1 VSESQLQP
9 DDPQQEL
16 MLLPGIKSAPFFAL
30 EAKGEFT
37 GARLC
42 KARPDTYKAIVVLL
56 GQGVGVIRIGQ
67 LLGVSCNT
75 VMAVRDR
82 ELPAVE
88 QVKEHIARV
97 AHSGALLASEG
108 ILERLNEL
116 MTDPIQR
123 RCLDIKDL
131 KDLAVVFGIL
141 TSNAQLLAGQP
152 TARVEIAQAT
162 PAHSDFN
169 AYIAQLKNCAPTHLG
184 EETPGQKEEG
194 QAAGQAAE
202 PARQACP
209 AAQATADPTEAS
221 SPGEPA
227 ATEGERARPGAQG
240 DEPDPARDD
249 TTNGPTI
256 D

>member
-1 VSESQLQP
+1 MSESQLQP

-37 GARLC
+37 GARLF

-116 MTDPIQR
+116 MTDPMQR

-169 AYIAQLKNCAPTHLG
+169 AYIETLKNCAETHLSG
-184 EETPGQKEEG
+184 ETAGQKEDG

-202 PARQACP
+202 LAPEAT
-209 AAQATADPTEAS
+209 AQAGRPTEAS
-221 SPGEPA
+221 SPGEPTA
-227 ATEGERARPGAQG
+227 ADGERARPGAQG
-240 DEPDPARDD
+240 EPSSPLPDPKEPPATD
-249 TTNGPTI
+249 TK